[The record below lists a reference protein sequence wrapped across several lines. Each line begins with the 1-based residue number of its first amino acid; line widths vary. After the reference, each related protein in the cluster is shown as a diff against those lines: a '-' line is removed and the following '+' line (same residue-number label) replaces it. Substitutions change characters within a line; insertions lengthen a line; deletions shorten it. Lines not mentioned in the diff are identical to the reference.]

1 MSHLLASD
9 LVLALLGTTGDAFVS
24 TADDTSAVGRGG
36 GGSNSEK
43 KALAMSIASPY
54 MSSFALS
61 NDVHLASMPERQQM
75 NTLVKLGFHF
85 AELSSFA
92 ETCDAA
98 TNDAPV
104 DPYVRALCAGIEEVL
119 QEYTDDVLD
128 VEADFADNIVAHDA
142 SSVSLAGAQARLARY
157 GTVLPALHRLAARY
171 ADATTTAAKHAA
183 AGDDDEDEDERLPAA
198 SQLLMELHEASC
210 TAAPPWKDVAS
221 RLLWHLTQV
230 FLRQTYAWVAHGELL
245 GGAFFVAPSDG
256 SAKSLELLDASA
268 GASARATAEW
278 HSGFDLK
285 TSLVPPFVST
295 RAASTV
301 SFAGRAIRVLRHQQ
315 RVNVAQGRRVGDG
328 DGDGDAGE
336 VAQSAA
342 SHVRRGAGHTGS
354 FPTLDFE
361 RAATQLQSAAAKALH
376 QTVVVNSRLP
386 QHLRLCRDLFL
397 LGDGHLF
404 ESFLAEADSLL
415 SLPPRG
421 RSASEASLR
430 AAWDAAMASAHGS
443 LTPHPLARLFSLTLA
458 RGSELE
464 ARAKERSSAKGMSR
478 IRAPS
483 YDGWDGVGMSYEPPW
498 PIGLML
504 TPPVVRTYGT
514 MFQFLLRMRRCSRE
528 LDKCWAALRRLDVVG
543 GNFVTS
549 FDTGRPLSS
558 QSQLEPRSTLAGARS
573 GGAVLHQVLQLRHAL
588 SHVVTNLLVYVMVDV
603 VEPSF
608 RRMLAN
614 LEAPDADYINVERLH
629 TRMLADLAAQSF
641 LDVPAIVAVYEEVLS
656 LERRLSAII
665 FTRAGGP
672 SSLAQSPGASRARSS
687 GLDASA
693 VNSLQADFHDTVKKL
708 LAFLQGGK
716 LLGGA
721 RAPSLRRFL
730 TRLDYNGFF
739 GVGIGSTTAAG
750 GSSSKEEDE

>member
-1 MSHLLASD
+1 MS
-9 LVLALLGTTGDAFVS
+9 
-24 TADDTSAVGRGG
+24 
-36 GGSNSEK
+36 
-43 KALAMSIASPY
+43 
-54 MSSFALS
+54 
-61 NDVHLASMPERQQM
+61 
-75 NTLVKLGFHF
+75 
-85 AELSSFA
+85 
-92 ETCDAA
+92 
-98 TNDAPV
+98 
-104 DPYVRALCAGIEEVL
+104 
-119 QEYTDDVLD
+119 
-128 VEADFADNIVAHDA
+128 
-142 SSVSLAGAQARLARY
+142 
-157 GTVLPALHRLAARY
+157 
-171 ADATTTAAKHAA
+171 
-183 AGDDDEDEDERLPAA
+183 
-198 SQLLMELHEASC
+198 
-210 TAAPPWKDVAS
+210 
-221 RLLWHLTQV
+221 
-230 FLRQTYAWVAHGELL
+230 
-245 GGAFFVAPSDG
+245 
-256 SAKSLELLDASA
+256 
-268 GASARATAEW
+268 
-278 HSGFDLK
+278 
-285 TSLVPPFVST
+285 
-295 RAASTV
+295 
-301 SFAGRAIRVLRHQQ
+301 
-315 RVNVAQGRRVGDG
+315 
-328 DGDGDAGE
+328 
-336 VAQSAA
+336 
-342 SHVRRGAGHTGS
+342 
-354 FPTLDFE
+354 
-361 RAATQLQSAAAKALH
+361 
-376 QTVVVNSRLP
+376 
-386 QHLRLCRDLFL
+386 
-397 LGDGHLF
+397 
-404 ESFLAEADSLL
+404 
-415 SLPPRG
+415 
-421 RSASEASLR
+421 
-430 AAWDAAMASAHGS
+430 
-443 LTPHPLARLFSLTLA
+443 
-458 RGSELE
+458 
-464 ARAKERSSAKGMSR
+464 SR

>member
-24 TADDTSAVGRGG
+24 TADDTSAVGGGG

-43 KALAMSIASPY
+43 KAWAMSIASPY

-171 ADATTTAAKHAA
+171 ADATTTAAQH
-183 AGDDDEDEDERLPAA
+183 AGDDDDEDERLPAA

-285 TSLVPPFVST
+285 ASLVPPFVST
-295 RAASTV
+295 RAASAV

-342 SHVRRGAGHTGS
+342 SHVRRWAGHTGS

-397 LGDGHLF
+397 LADGHLF
-404 ESFLAEADSLL
+404 QSFLAEADSLL

-549 FDTGRPLSS
+549 FDTGRPSS
-558 QSQLEPRSTLAGARS
+558 SS

-608 RRMLAN
+608 RRMLAS

-708 LAFLQGGK
+708 LTFLQGGK

-750 GSSSKEEDE
+750 GSSSKEEEE